1 MALAK
6 VKNRETIL
14 KGIIGLLIATNIL
27 SFGQYIVKCNELSDE
42 RIAHQKTIEKAKK
55 DLQMILDE
63 TKELE
68 EQASIKINSESDIR
82 IIRKDLIK
90 KIEEVVQDRNFK
102 IDEVDILR
110 ALNSTE
116 NRIMDEYIRVAALV
130 LATMETETGFKHM
143 VHENANGTKDY
154 GIMQVNEVVVSH
166 LKEAL
171 GEHIDPINNKNHNV
185 EGGSWEIYECYLK
198 AKDKHPED
206 VIWWTYA
213 YYNRGMYFENT
224 EAWKNKNHPS
234 HEKVHKQADIR
245 SNKFKE
251 CYNAYYE
258 ALNS

>member
-6 VKNRETIL
+6 VKNKERIL
-14 KGIIGLLIATNIL
+14 KAIIGVLIATNII

-42 RIAHQKTIEKAKK
+42 KVAHQQTIERVKEEI
-55 DLQMILDE
+55 QVILEE
-63 TKELE
+63 TKKLE
-68 EQASIKINSESDIR
+68 EKASIKINSESDIR
-82 IIRKDLIK
+82 VIREDLIENIRKVV
-90 KIEEVVQDRNFK
+90 EERNFK

-143 VHENANGTKDY
+143 VHENKNGTVDY
-154 GIMQVNEVVVSH
+154 GIMQVNEVVVPH

-171 GEHIDPINNKNHNV
+171 GEHLDPINNKDHNV

-213 YYNRGMYFENT
+213 YYNRGQYFEST
-224 EAWKNKNHPS
+224 DVWKNSKNPN
-234 HEKVHKQADIR
+234 HEAVKKQADIR
-245 SNKFKE
+245 SKKFKQ
-251 CYNAYYE
+251 CYNAYFE
-258 ALNS
+258 ALSN